1 MVIPAPSHAGGMG
14 GRSRNTTTELGYIW
28 DDYNINHQNYNNGGT
43 LEAAASLQHAN
54 NNYNSN
60 NNNHNNNSRTD
71 PNHHGH
77 HRQSGCSLS
86 RARGNRWAESEAMR
100 LFGAQS

>member
-1 MVIPAPSHAGGMG
+1 MVIRASSHAGGTR

-43 LEAAASLQHAN
+43 LEAAISLQHAS

-60 NNNHNNNSRTD
+60 NNNQNNNSRTD
-71 PNHHGH
+71 LNHHGH
-77 HRQSGCSLS
+77 HCQSDRSRS
-86 RARGNRWAESEAMR
+86 RAQGNRWAESEAMR
-100 LFGAQS
+100 LFRAQS